1 MAAAVNCPKHYKNRS
16 NNGNVFSAFLFL
28 FSKIRQFRV
37 QPYHTSPPKK
47 LEEILTALLA
57 YNKLPLKIKEMT
69 TKKIIAES
77 SWFFCRF
84 RYLC

>member
-1 MAAAVNCPKHYKNRS
+1 MAM
-16 NNGNVFSAFLFL
+16 FSALFCFNFQRFANL
-28 FSKIRQFRV
+28 EFS
-37 QPYHTSPPKK
+37 HTTHPPPKK

-84 RYLC
+84 RYLCKGVVE